1 MADRVQLNSRA
12 ITALLKS
19 TEVRRDLEERVKRGA
34 AAAGDGYEFESSIG
48 RTRALAM
55 VWADSPA
62 AKWRED
68 REHNLMR
75 AQDAMRG

>member
-1 MADRVQLNSRA
+1 MADRVKLNSRA
-12 ITALLKS
+12 IAALLKS
-19 TEVRRDLEERVKRGA
+19 PEVRRDLEDRAKRGA
-34 AAAGDGYEFESSIG
+34 AAAGPGYSYESSIG

-55 VWADSPA
+55 VWADSPE
-62 AKWRED
+62 AKWREG